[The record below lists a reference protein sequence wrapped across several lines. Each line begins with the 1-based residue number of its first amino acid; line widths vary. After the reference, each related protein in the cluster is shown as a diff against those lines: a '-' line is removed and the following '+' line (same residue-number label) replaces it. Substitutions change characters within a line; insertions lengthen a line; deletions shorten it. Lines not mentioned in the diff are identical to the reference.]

1 MNETENS
8 TITDKIIAELKEKY
22 KGYPLFQITDNM
34 TGEQFIIRGSNWD
47 EFSQIGNVKPGSENR
62 VPLNMVKAYVVWP
75 EFDQQDLEYNRSGNW
90 QPGRIVALAE
100 QIQEVL
106 GYNKAFTVKK
116 L

>member
-1 MNETENS
+1 MQQPTE
-8 TITDKIIAELKEKY
+8 KIIADLKEKY
-22 KGYPLFQITDNM
+22 KGYPLFQITD
-34 TGEQFIIRGSNWD
+34 TFTDEVFIIRGSNWD
-47 EFSQIGNVKPGSENR
+47 EFSQIGNVKSGKENR

-75 EFDQQDLEYNRSGNW
+75 EIDPQEIEYNRSGDW

-106 GYNKAFTVKK
+106 GYNKAFAVKK